1 MKRFIVM
8 IFVLTLIPVSA
19 LFAQDT
25 ADFNTIPLESLGANF
40 ALSPDGQTLA
50 VYNNP
55 VIYNDVDSGTPP
67 ELIEIRLF
75 DMATGEQVG
84 SLTEHSDWVSGADFG
99 SDSNQL
105 VTLHRNGDVI
115 LWDVAQRRA
124 IKTIA
129 TYAYGGGWLKALPD
143 GKTVLLRLNQFV
155 LAALDTE
162 TGAIT
167 HLYGRHMPS
176 FGMFSEEYTQ
186 FPRNL
191 DLNFVTV
198 AASPDGS
205 VFATSTGNDEVLLV
219 DAASGEMQT
228 LREPSEQPG
237 RFAIRQ
243 LFFSTDGST
252 LTYFDQTDGQVHRW
266 DVEAGEEIGA
276 YALAATAFTLAPDG
290 MTIAWA
296 DRETNTVYWVNN
308 AVLDARE
315 YRLVLPD
322 NRRIAPSM
330 TQLAFT
336 PDMRHL
342 IVSGLFAS
350 ESDNAIYLIDLSE

>member
-1 MKRFIVM
+1 MKRFIVV
-8 IFVLTLIPVSA
+8 IFVLTLIPLSA

-25 ADFNTIPLESLGANF
+25 AGFDTIQLESLAPNF
-40 ALSPDGQTLA
+40 ALSPNGQTLG

-75 DMATGEQVG
+75 DVATGEQTG
-84 SLTEHSDWVSGADFG
+84 SLTGHSDWVSGADFS
-99 SDSNQL
+99 SDRSHL
-105 VTLHRNGDVI
+105 ITLHRNGDVI

-176 FGMFSEEYTQ
+176 FGVFSKEYTQ

-290 MTIAWA
+290 TTIAWA

-315 YRLVLPD
+315 NQLVLPE
-322 NRRIAPSM
+322 NVRVTPT

-336 PDMRHL
+336 SDMARL
-342 IVSGLFAS
+342 IVSGLYAS
-350 ESDNAIYLIDLSE
+350 ESDNAIFIIDLSQ